1 MKKRYYNAT
10 TKEWYNEGQSLTRR
24 VDNGV
29 FSGIPSVE
37 QLKTLGYE
45 EVEEPKPYIH
55 TEEDNIRNQMY
66 QIQNELSSMDYLTS
80 KYIDG
85 EDMTKY
91 GDWQTKRRELRE
103 QYNQLEEQL
112 NSLTNEN

>member
-1 MKKRYYNAT
+1 MKKRYYNL
-10 TKEWYNEGQSLTRR
+10 KINKYYNGGSMTYYI
-24 VDNGV
+24 DNKLI
-29 FSGIPSVE
+29 SGIPTE
-37 QLKTLGYE
+37 EHLKTLGYE
-45 EVEEPKPYIH
+45 EVEEPKPYVP

-112 NSLTNEN
+112 NARGEN